1 MAKYEMENQRKLAK
15 KKYMD
20 YQEELRRKQALEEKK
35 AQKK

>member
-1 MAKYEMENQRKLAK
+1 LKHQREIVKRNYAQ
-15 KKYMD
+15 